1 MSLAYYARNAATAER
16 NRRRMRREGVTM
28 NGYKLWTEE
37 EKEIVRR
44 LSPDYDAICKL
55 IPSRKRRSIQHMAS
69 AMGVAGE
76 KHLYTAAEISKLR
89 RLYSTATWQEIL
101 EAFPFSDKERLKGV
115 AKYHGFRRPRKKFKL
130 TGDQPIDALLEKCA
144 AANLSLVDLDKECRT
159 KNYFRHCN
167 WRSKPPNYTRI
178 VKAIK
183 LLEGQMRAEWPS
195 DEF

>member
-1 MSLAYYARNAATAER
+1 MSLAYYARNATTAER

-28 NGYKLWTEE
+28 NGHKLWTDE

-69 AMGVAGE
+69 YMGVAGQH
-76 KHLYTAAEISKLR
+76 HLFTAAEISKLR
-89 RLYSTATWQEIL
+89 RLYSTVSWEEIL
-101 EAFPFSDKERLKGV
+101 QAFPFSDKERLAGV
-115 AKYHGFRRPRKKFKL
+115 AKYHGFRRPRKKYKP

-144 AANLSLVDLDKECRT
+144 EANMSLVDLDKECRT
-159 KNYFRHCN
+159 KNYFRHEN
-167 WRSKPPNYTRI
+167 WRSCPPNYTRI

-183 LLEGQMRAEWPS
+183 LLEGQLKAEWLP
-195 DEF
+195 EE